1 MIFDTHTHY
10 DDQAFDEDR
19 DLLLRSFKDNNI
31 AGAICASAEFASIP
45 KIIKLCEEYDFLF
58 PTIGIHP
65 NDAADLK
72 GDKRTLL
79 EHCIETVKPVA
90 IGEIGLDFHY
100 DEPSPEIQRE
110 AFIYQ
115 LSLCDK
121 YDLPVIVHSRDA
133 AEETFNIIK
142 EHGPAKKGVIHCY
155 SGSPE
160 MAVEYVKIGYYIG
173 VGGVVTF
180 KNGRKLKETVST
192 IPLDMIL
199 LETDCPY
206 LAPTPHRGERN
217 SSLFLP
223 LVVSEIASL
232 KGITPA
238 EVEDATLK
246 NAERLFNISV
256 KDL

>member
-1 MIFDTHTHY
+1 M
-10 DDQAFDEDR
+10 
-19 DLLLRSFKDNNI
+19 
-31 AGAICASAEFASIP
+31 
-45 KIIKLCEEYDFLF
+45 
-58 PTIGIHP
+58 
-65 NDAADLK
+65 
-72 GDKRTLL
+72 
-79 EHCIETVKPVA
+79 
-90 IGEIGLDFHY
+90 
-100 DEPSPEIQRE
+100 
-110 AFIYQ
+110 
-115 LSLCDK
+115 
-121 YDLPVIVHSRDA
+121 
-133 AEETFNIIK
+133 
-142 EHGPAKKGVIHCY
+142 
-155 SGSPE
+155 
-160 MAVEYVKIGYYIG
+160 
-173 VGGVVTF
+173 VTF